1 MTGRLPAAFLMD
13 PVSVPLENILP
24 SKSLPKTLSSSR
36 KFKQIHTSITEIGL
50 IEPLIITPKIGDS
63 VHHMVLDGHARL
75 IVLKHLGHLVAPC
88 LVANDD
94 ESFTYNS
101 RVNRLS
107 TIQEHYMIRRAIDRG
122 VSAQRLASALNVGIG
137 QISKK
142 VNLLNG
148 ICPEAI
154 DLLKDRVFPENLASV
169 LRKLKPTRQI
179 ECVELMLSA
188 NILTI
193 TYAEAM
199 VAATPPELMEESEKP
214 KKIRG
219 VSREQIAKMER
230 EMGGVQEQYK
240 IVEQTYGRDVLNL
253 VLARGYLVRLLE
265 NDSITRTLIQK
276 YPDIFSEF
284 ESIVKTVTLD
294 QQ

>member
-1 MTGRLPAAFLMD
+1 MNSRLPTAFLME
-13 PVSVPLENILP
+13 PISIPLENILP
-24 SKSLPKTLSSSR
+24 SKSLPQTMSVSK
-36 KFKQIHTSITEIGL
+36 KFHQIHTSILEIGL
-50 IEPLIITPKIGDS
+50 IEPLIVTPKIVDTP
-63 VHHMVLDGHARL
+63 HHMLLDGHARL
-75 IVLKHLGHLVAPC
+75 VVLREIGHLSVPC
-88 LVANDD
+88 LIANDD

-107 TIQEHYMIRRAIDRG
+107 TIQEHYMIRRAVDRG
-122 VSAQRLASALNVGIG
+122 VSAQRLASALNVGVS

-148 ICPEAI
+148 ICLEAI
-154 DLLKDRVFPENLASV
+154 ELLKDRIFPENLSAV
-169 LRKLKPTRQI
+169 LRKMKPTRQI
-179 ECVELMLSA
+179 ECVELMISA

-199 VAATPPELMEESEKP
+199 LAATPPELLEENEKP
-214 KKIRG
+214 KKVRG

-240 IVEQTYGRDVLNL
+240 IVEQTYGKDVLNL

-265 NDSITRTLIQK
+265 NDAITRTLIQK

-284 ESIVKTVTLD
+284 ESIVKTVTLE
-294 QQ
+294 QP